1 MDANDRNLD
10 PNDATTRRRAL
21 VVEVMGPALAGK
33 TSLVR
38 SLRARDDR
46 IRVGF
51 DVPRIR
57 WFPFVVAKVAGLL
70 PAWLLHY
77 RRDRWFTWNEMK
89 SMAFLDAWL
98 RAARRQR
105 PTTAVTTVLDHGPVY
120 RLARLREFGPAVT
133 SSERFQRWWRASL
146 EGWLGALDLVVSL
159 EAPDATLLGR
169 AKERG
174 HWYLSAGHREEEKVE
189 FLARFRRAFAQTLEA
204 GTADMPR
211 VLRVHS
217 DQHTPD
223 EIADEVSAAL
233 GSEARGSS
241 RQKTSHR

>member
-1 MDANDRNLD
+1 MDADDHDLEMNDV
-10 PNDATTRRRAL
+10 TTERRAL
-21 VVEVMGPALAGK
+21 VVEVMGPALSGK

-46 IRVGF
+46 IRAGF

-105 PTTAVTTVLDHGPVY
+105 PAAAVTTVLDHGPVY

-133 SSERFQRWWRASL
+133 RSERFQRWWRASL
-146 EGWLGALDLVVSL
+146 EGWLSALDLVVSL
-159 EAPDATLLGR
+159 EAPDVTLLGR

-174 HWYLSAGHREEEKVE
+174 HWYLSAGHREEEKEE
-189 FLARFRRAFAQTLEA
+189 FLARFRTAFAQTLEA

-211 VLRVHS
+211 VLHVRS

-223 EIADEVSAAL
+223 EIADEVSAVL
-233 GSEARGSS
+233 GSGAPEPS
-241 RQKTSHR
+241 RQETTRR